1 MIYNKKSP
9 EKKTQAPEAIL
20 LSSKKDICQEK
31 NLIKLGFTCA
41 SFQGDFLHR
50 VYTGELGWG
59 VGKSCSPGK
68 HQKSPKRVGGELC

>member
-1 MIYNKKSP
+1 MSLQYIIGGKRKSQGKK
-9 EKKTQAPEAIL
+9 
-20 LSSKKDICQEK
+20 
-31 NLIKLGFTCA
+31 IKLGFTCA

-68 HQKSPKRVGGELC
+68 HQKSPKRVNGGELC